1 MALRQTKKISELPA
15 LSPASLDTT
24 FVVGIS
30 GSTTYKISINQL
42 TSSLDTTFATDLVT
56 NALSSSLDGKLST
69 SSFNSYTASIS
80 TASLVISI
88 TNLNSA
94 TSSYETKGRGIWSG
108 SAQLPTGVVSG
119 SSQVLGGSG
128 VVSGSISYAYIT
140 YVTEPEVP
148 NDDAN
153 GFLKPDGNISGSISY
168 NQTTGYF
175 TLLAGKTY
183 KLRAVVNMSGG
194 GSAFQPLWNLQ
205 WKDVTNNNFIGKQS
219 IYAGDGEAF
228 AIITPNTNIQ
238 VGLRSLSNPENSHP
252 YIIKN
257 STFFF
262 IEELR

>member
-1 MALRQTKKISELPA
+1 MAIRQTKKISELPA

-56 NALSSSLDGKLST
+56 SALSSSLDGKLST

-80 TASLVISI
+80 TASLVTSI

-119 SSQVLGGSG
+119 SLQVLGGSG
-128 VVSGSISYAYIT
+128 VVSGSISYGYIM
-140 YVTEPEVP
+140 YITEPEVP

-168 NQTTGYF
+168 NQSTGYF

-183 KLRAVVNMSGG
+183 KLRAVVNTTGG
-194 GSAFQPLWNLQ
+194 GINWDLQ
-205 WKDVTNNNFIGKQS
+205 WKDVTNNIFVGARSNDV
-219 IYAGDGEAF
+219 ANVPNEAF
-228 AIITPNTNIQ
+228 AIVTPNTNIQ
-238 VGLRSLSNPENSHP
+238 VGLRSLSDPNNGHP